1 MYDFLVIWFVMVGAA
16 AGWVEF
22 AFVFCNVGNY
32 ELDTMDLNR
41 VVHIQ
46 HTVHTLN
53 IPSYLRCFQPLICR

>member
-1 MYDFLVIWFVMVGAA
+1 MVGAA

-41 VVHIQ
+41 VV
-46 HTVHTLN
+46 LFN
-53 IPSYLRCFQPLICR
+53 ISIPYIH